1 MSSERGS
8 STQDSYNP
16 NIGVQKHAR
25 AELKPR
31 KPGPRLKCSFC
42 RDNKKACEPA
52 EYIWPGEN
60 CQGCEKLG
68 LLCSEPSEKPLGRR
82 RKRKASQLDLD
93 PDAPRSSLTPGEM
106 TGTFENSEEYVD
118 CYHNDYEAGDESDDD
133 QFDDEGANIRLLIHN
148 FSLWVEEELSK
159 NNFSSF
165 PKTLLQNRILFLEFP
180 DIDIYNPLR
189 FLEGHH
195 KDCLGRVFI
204 QQRLDRL
211 GFVEFSCYEAP
222 DIQAHDSLGR
232 TLLHTI
238 CQESNPTV
246 SHLPFYL
253 QTSRKE
259 VAMKL
264 NCKSIFGQQALH
276 YAVATGNLVTS
287 SDLLSMTDIQYD
299 CPDCLDRPPVFYA
312 AANGHLEIMKL
323 LLRGTGIEID
333 PEDIFG
339 CTPLGMACRN
349 SHERVLS
356 CLTSHGADVKYCNS
370 HTGMTIFGQASV
382 GRNFDIFEF
391 LGSRDDID
399 VNMQFIPYAQ
409 SRKVSPFEEAIGTG
423 FHKGAEF
430 PMERDDLTADVDERG
445 VLKGRYLLCALKNG
459 SADTID
465 YLVKHPKIG
474 VTIAKYNS
482 SLL

>member
-25 AELKPR
+25 AELKPQ

-52 EYIWPGEN
+52 ECIWPGEN

-106 TGTFENSEEYVD
+106 TGTFKNSEEYVD
-118 CYHNDYEAGDESDDD
+118 CLSGRQILMLISSQGKFTGFCEVLNAALKTLKRLKIKWTQIFDRSRSYSYHNDYEAGDESDDD

-148 FSLWVEEELSK
+148 FPLWVEEELSK

-165 PKTLLQNRILFLEFP
+165 PKTLLQNRILFLEFSN
-180 DIDIYNPLR
+180 IDLYNPLR

-238 CQESNPTV
+238 CQELNPTV
-246 SHLPFYL
+246 SHLRFYL

-276 YAVATGNLVTS
+276 YAVAT
-287 SDLLSMTDIQYD
+287 
-299 CPDCLDRPPVFYA
+299 
-312 AANGHLEIMKL
+312 
-323 LLRGTGIEID
+323 
-333 PEDIFG
+333 
-339 CTPLGMACRN
+339 
-349 SHERVLS
+349 
-356 CLTSHGADVKYCNS
+356 
-370 HTGMTIFGQASV
+370 
-382 GRNFDIFEF
+382 
-391 LGSRDDID
+391 
-399 VNMQFIPYAQ
+399 
-409 SRKVSPFEEAIGTG
+409 
-423 FHKGAEF
+423 
-430 PMERDDLTADVDERG
+430 
-445 VLKGRYLLCALKNG
+445 
-459 SADTID
+459 
-465 YLVKHPKIG
+465 
-474 VTIAKYNS
+474 
-482 SLL
+482 